1 MNAVPCSAPFLRRML
16 GRTLTELELT
26 LEVAC
31 EVCAHCGSVNL
42 FPGFSRMLAFTV
54 GSAGRPFCVRVSLF
68 QPSRRGT
75 RPTEVQHGDSSSGW
89 MAKRSA
95 VLRSNPQGSR
105 PDDSF
110 NDSNR

>member
-68 QPSRRGT
+68 QPSPPRDT
-75 RPTEVQHGDSSSGW
+75 
-89 MAKRSA
+89 AYRSPA
-95 VLRSNPQGSR
+95 WRLFVRLDG
-105 PDDSF
+105 
-110 NDSNR
+110 